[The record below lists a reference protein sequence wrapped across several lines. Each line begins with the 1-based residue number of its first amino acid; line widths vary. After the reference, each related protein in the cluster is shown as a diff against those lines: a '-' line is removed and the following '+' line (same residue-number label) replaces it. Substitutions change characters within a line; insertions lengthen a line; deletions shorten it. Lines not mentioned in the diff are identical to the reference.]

1 MELFTLLASCAA
13 VSLTT
18 SAPAVTV
25 NDLACQQA
33 QANYQRALTGLKLS
47 PLERDAIGRVAYAEA
62 ANQGDSGLTA
72 VVYTLLNRLIS
83 GQFGNSVVAIVNA
96 PKQFEPVTKAGGW
109 QNLPP
114 LKPDQQAKID
124 TMVNLALA
132 GYLPDPTNGALFF
145 QNPAIVAKREQ
156 AGSVTKGM
164 THFGGATPSA
174 VIQDHAFYPQI
185 KAAVKVKQLTNKVS
199 AKTST
204 VQAWDIYQRATADQL
219 TVNSSWQAFAGK
231 PAKNTNIYN
240 Q

>member
-1 MELFTLLASCAA
+1 
-13 VSLTT
+13 
-18 SAPAVTV
+18 
-25 NDLACQQA
+25 
-33 QANYQRALTGLKLS
+33 
-47 PLERDAIGRVAYAEA
+47 
-62 ANQGDSGLTA
+62 
-72 VVYTLLNRLIS
+72 
-83 GQFGNSVVAIVNA
+83 
-96 PKQFEPVTKAGGW
+96 
-109 QNLPP
+109 
-114 LKPDQQAKID
+114 
-124 TMVNLALA
+124 MVNLALA